1 MMAGNALN
9 SSVKVP
15 PVNVVPQAPRAQSSR
30 QPDLDSDGMLA
41 VNVDSTNEAYYVGCS
56 GLADV
61 PYRHFGAC
69 GNTRVC
75 ERARVRACVRTL
87 AGEERSWRRLNAL
100 S

>member
-56 GLADV
+56 GSARGE

-69 GNTRVC
+69 GIPRVR

-87 AGEERSWRRLNAL
+87 AGEER
-100 S
+100 